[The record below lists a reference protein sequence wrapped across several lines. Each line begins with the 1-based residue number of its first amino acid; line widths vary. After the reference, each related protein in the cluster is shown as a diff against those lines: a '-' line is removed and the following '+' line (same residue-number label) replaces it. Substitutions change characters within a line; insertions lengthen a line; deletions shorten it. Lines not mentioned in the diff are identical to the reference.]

1 VGFEHQETNSTWEEP
16 GSNPPGRSQSG
27 RRGTNAALPGDV
39 QVFSRFLPGWGAEL
53 VGDAYGPEVELLVT
67 EQSQGQRILVVDD
80 EEYVRELLTTALRF
94 MGFAVDEAASGLD
107 AIAKAGTFL
116 PDLILLDVM
125 MPTIDGFEVCRR
137 LRSDGDETPVIFLTA
152 KDDDDVKLTG
162 FAKGGDDFITKP
174 FRLEEVIARIR
185 AVLKRTGR
193 GSTVTTH
200 HRYQDLELDEDTHRV
215 WRNGRQVDLSPTEFR
230 VLRYL
235 LLNPERVLSKAQI
248 LDHVWQYDFGGDAAV
263 IENYIS
269 YLRKK
274 IDNVEPKL
282 IHTIRGVGYSLRVDG
297 R

>member
-1 VGFEHQETNSTWEEP
+1 
-16 GSNPPGRSQSG
+16 
-27 RRGTNAALPGDV
+27 
-39 QVFSRFLPGWGAEL
+39 
-53 VGDAYGPEVELLVT
+53 VT
-67 EQSQGQRILVVDD
+67 EQTSSPRILVVDD
-80 EEYVRELLTTALRF
+80 EEFVRELLTTALRF
-94 MGFAVDEAASGLD
+94 TGFAVGEAATGLD
-107 AIAKAGTFL
+107 AIAKAGSFL

-152 KDDDDVKLTG
+152 KDDDDAKLAG
-162 FAKGGDDFITKP
+162 FSKGGDDFITKP

-185 AVLKRTGR
+185 AVLKRTTR
-193 GSTVTTH
+193 TGSVTTR
-200 HRYQDLELDEDTHRV
+200 HRYEDLELDEDTHRV

-248 LDHVWQYDFGGDAAV
+248 LDHVWQYDFDGDAAV
-263 IENYIS
+263 VENYIS

-274 IDNVEPKL
+274 IDNVQPKL
-282 IHTIRGVGYSLRVDG
+282 IHTIRGVGYSLRIDE